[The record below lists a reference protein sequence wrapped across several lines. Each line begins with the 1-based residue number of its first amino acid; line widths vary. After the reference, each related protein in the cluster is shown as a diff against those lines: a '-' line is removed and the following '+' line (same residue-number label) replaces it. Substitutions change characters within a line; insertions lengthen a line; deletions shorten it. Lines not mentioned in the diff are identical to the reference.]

1 MMYFAETSFS
11 GVYRPTVERGILPLK
26 FYDFTTNHHPIEV
39 PENIKCLPGI
49 PTPEEEVG
57 LLKKQGSQHS

>member
-26 FYDFTTNHHPIEV
+26 FYDFTTNHHHIEV

-49 PTPEEEVG
+49 LFSNIIFKNIQCVTG
-57 LLKKQGSQHS
+57 M